1 MARKYVNPN
10 RAEAPRPAEPEWL
23 RLAREAIEAD
33 PAAAD
38 QLRILLGEAPKPA
51 ARPRRP
57 VAARAVAGGRGAA

>member
-38 QLRILLGEAPKPA
+38 QLRELLDPAPRPV
-51 ARPRRP
+51 RPRRP
-57 VAARAVAGGRGAA
+57 AAAAPSKGAA

>member
-33 PAAAD
+33 PGAAD
-38 QLRILLGEAPKPA
+38 QLRELLAPAPRPV
-51 ARPRRP
+51 RPRRP
-57 VAARAVAGGRGAA
+57 AAAAAASKGAA